1 MALNQSTLTSPIAY
15 PQAVIPQRVQWAN
28 SWYTTAHSWF
38 WWFGFILLGSLS
50 HSLDIYMP
58 WVAFAVLAGITLQR
72 HKAIAATLSLWLFH
86 DGLVGGIHNS
96 EASFMTLGLWGCCM
110 GLALFIVTGISTLR
124 PQFAQQ
130 SFAGHWQWIAI
141 SMGIGFLIFEGMI
154 AVFWNLFG
162 GYGLDLATFSTLFS
176 QEILWAIALGLAHWM
191 ITRLLTQSNRRKSEN
206 PCQNRIVLF

>member
-15 PQAVIPQRVQWAN
+15 PQAAMPRRVQWAN
-28 SWYTTAHSWF
+28 SWQTTAHSWF
-38 WWFGFILLGSLS
+38 WWFGLILLGSLS

-58 WVAFAVLAGITLQR
+58 WVAFAVIAGITLQP
-72 HKAIAATLSLWLFH
+72 HKAIAATLLLWLFN
-86 DGLVGGIHNS
+86 DGLVGGIHS

-110 GLALFIVTGISTLR
+110 GLSLFIVTGISTLR

-130 SFAGHWQWIAI
+130 SFAGHWQWIAV

-176 QEILWAIALGLAHWM
+176 QEMLWAIALGLAHWM

-206 PCQNRIVLF
+206 PCQNRIVLS